1 MPKMDGDI
9 DLPMDCLPGGMLD
22 DAATISSCNAQAM
35 QQVKSFSFDG
45 EFNLLALFPVEDAGL
60 EGLMRI
66 SGAIALPDRFRF
78 EVSFTPDE
86 EMIEING
93 VVIGGDTYI
102 RDPESNMWFKGDPP
116 ESDFLAVVQMVGL
129 LQLPRDANATLNESI
144 YLDDGT
150 RGYVLAYDQTGQQSG
165 MEGLGFP
172 GGNLTT
178 VVGADDFLTREIRI
192 AVAGLGDEVEVSSKS
207 V

>member
-1 MPKMDGDI
+1 MKKVLCLVIAIVLASAAFVGCSNDSTTIEPAPTAEPTSAPTVIPTPMPTAMPTPTATPTPAPPPTATAPADPMPKMDGDI

-45 EFNLLALFPVEDAGL
+45 EFNLVALFPVEDAGL

-66 SGAIALPDRFRF
+66 SGANALPDRFRF

-93 VVIGGDTYI
+93 VVIGGDT
-102 RDPESNMWFKGDPP
+102 
-116 ESDFLAVVQMVGL
+116 LALRAVSVV
-129 LQLPRDANATLNESI
+129 R
-144 YLDDGT
+144 
-150 RGYVLAYDQTGQQSG
+150 
-165 MEGLGFP
+165 
-172 GGNLTT
+172 
-178 VVGADDFLTREIRI
+178 
-192 AVAGLGDEVEVSSKS
+192 
-207 V
+207 